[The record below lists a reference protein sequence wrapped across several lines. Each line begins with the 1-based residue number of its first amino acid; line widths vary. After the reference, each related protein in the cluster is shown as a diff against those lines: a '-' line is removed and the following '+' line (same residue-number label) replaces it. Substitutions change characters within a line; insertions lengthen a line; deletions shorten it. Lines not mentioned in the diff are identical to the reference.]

1 MAEIERDEII
11 TLNDEDGKERNF
23 VVVDG
28 VEYNG
33 KDYLALVEE
42 EHFDDDE
49 CEFTI
54 LRVDETEGDDCMLS
68 SIENEDEFYKA
79 PMHILNV
86 LRAKSAYL
94 YMLDYPLTHEYA
106 DKWECPERLSL
117 VSSLEEGRCV
127 AYKKRCSQ

>member
-11 TLNDEDGKERNF
+11 TLTDEDGREINF

-42 EHFDDDE
+42 EHFEDDE

-54 LRVDETEGDDCMLS
+54 LRVDETEGDDCTLS
-68 SIENEDEFYKA
+68 SIENEDEFNA
-79 PMHILNV
+79 V
-86 LRAKSAYL
+86 LRL
-94 YMLDYPLTHEYA
+94 
-106 DKWECPERLSL
+106 
-117 VSSLEEGRCV
+117 LEEKLDEEEFMIDEDFSDGNEDEE
-127 AYKKRCSQ
+127 

>member
-1 MAEIERDEII
+1 MSELERDEII
-11 TLNDEDGKERNF
+11 TLYDEDGNAIDF

-54 LRVDETEGDDCMLS
+54 LRVDGVENDDCILS
-68 SIENEDEFYKA
+68 SIEDEEEF
-79 PMHILNV
+79 HNV
-86 LRAKSAYL
+86 LLMFEEKFDDDEYVIDEDISSA
-94 YMLDYPLTHEYA
+94 
-106 DKWECPERLSL
+106 
-117 VSSLEEGRCV
+117 EEE
-127 AYKKRCSQ
+127 

>member
-11 TLNDEDGKERNF
+11 TLNDEDGNEINF

-54 LRVDETEGDDCMLS
+54 LRVDETDGDDCTLS
-68 SIENEDEFYKA
+68 SIEDENEFNEVLRLLEEKLDDEEFMIDESFSEDE
-79 PMHILNV
+79 
-86 LRAKSAYL
+86 
-94 YMLDYPLTHEYA
+94 D
-106 DKWECPERLSL
+106 
-117 VSSLEEGRCV
+117 EE
-127 AYKKRCSQ
+127 

>member
-11 TLNDEDGKERNF
+11 TLTDEDGKEINF

-42 EHFDDDE
+42 EHFEDDE

-68 SIENEDEFYKA
+68 SIEDEEEFNAVLRLLEEKLDDEEFMIDEDFSDGNEDE
-79 PMHILNV
+79 
-86 LRAKSAYL
+86 
-94 YMLDYPLTHEYA
+94 E
-106 DKWECPERLSL
+106 
-117 VSSLEEGRCV
+117 
-127 AYKKRCSQ
+127 